1 MILSVQQIKYELLA
15 YMKEFG
21 GSFGEWHIGV
31 ASDPLAML
39 AQVYGI
45 DPQRGL
51 WIYKQALTSRAALTV
66 RTYFVDKLGA
76 SGDPPNDP
84 VDEDCDCVYAWRRPL
99 PGEILP
105 WPAGADAVAASVGSL
120 REATS

>member
-1 MILSVQQIKYELLA
+1 MILSVQQIKYELFA

-21 GSFGEWHIGV
+21 GSFGEWHVGV
-31 ASDPLAML
+31 ARDPLTVL
-39 AQVYGI
+39 AQVHGA

-76 SGDPPNDP
+76 GCDPLTDP

-99 PGEILP
+99 PGENHP
-105 WPAGADAVAASVGSL
+105 WPAGADAVDASAGSL